1 MKSKIALI
9 TMLIIVTNSVFAYA
23 DDSFDVMN
31 KSYSIQTASGTVAIG
46 GAVAS
51 AVLAL
56 ATKVGVE
63 FATGSEMDKFV
74 RDMISDVNGIDV
86 LNSIA
91 DAITVAGA
99 GIIGLPA
106 SIVSTFCNYINQ
118 KNLGDTSIT
127 YLKFTDDEG
136 VKHSIPI
143 MPYNFSSSSLYGN
156 KGWALFRKACDL
168 ADNSTS
174 VVFRNNG
181 ISTNAIFRFPNIAL
195 GFKNRG
201 RDILFASGS
210 STASFENSGLSGYT
224 RDWSSGYSRA
234 KCFILGVPTSSNL
247 STCDFEIELG
257 YVFYNPMTGV
267 QYGSAGVVSLPYG
280 RYWKRDVSSGASVPN
295 APSVPD
301 NLVNSP
307 GKSSIAIPT
316 NPNDLIGKT
325 PSDITTTPDYDVW
338 SPGTVVVPPISDNPS
353 VSYTPDLSVPGT
365 PDIDK
370 PSDSISWDWLKN
382 LIQSIIDLIKSILD
396 WLNNFWTHLWEFFKS
411 LLVPSDTYFVDEFG
425 KVTEKMK
432 EKIPGIDITKLEDL
446 AVGEFKFKD
455 IYAKFFGLECLV
467 VRGSVINRVIGWA
480 RPIIQGLIALFLLLY
495 NYNQI
500 YFLIRGSSLLG
511 ASNTID
517 NMNNNRI
524 GGRK

>member
-1 MKSKIALI
+1 MRSKIALI
-9 TMLIIVTNSVFAYA
+9 TILIIVTNSVFSYA

-31 KSYSIQTASGTVAIG
+31 KSYAVQTASGTVAIG

-106 SIVSTFCNYINQ
+106 SVVSTFCNYINQ

-127 YLKFTDDEG
+127 YLSFTDDEG

-143 MPYNFSSSSLYGN
+143 MPPSFDSSSRYGT

-174 VVFRNNG
+174 VVFRDNG
-181 ISTNAIFRFPNIAL
+181 IATNATFRFPNITL

-201 RDILFASGS
+201 SDILFASGS
-210 STASFENSGLSGYT
+210 SGATFEGGGMSGYT
-224 RDWSSGYSRA
+224 RDWSSGYSRV

-295 APSVPD
+295 SPSVPD
-301 NLVNSP
+301 NLVSNP

-338 SPGTVVVPPISDNPS
+338 NPGSVVVPPISDNPS

-365 PDIDK
+365 PDIDS
-370 PSDSISWDWLKN
+370 PSGSISWDWLKN
-382 LIQSIIDLIKSILD
+382 LIQSIIDLIKSILN
-396 WLNNFWTHLWEFFKS
+396 WLDNFWVNLLEFLKS
-411 LLVPSDTYFVDEFG
+411 LLIPDETYFVDEFG
-425 KVTEKMK
+425 KITEKIE
-432 EKIPGIDITKLEDL
+432 EKVPSIDIKKLEDL
-446 AVGEFKFKD
+446 AVGDFKFKD
-455 IYAKFFGLECLV
+455 IYANFFGVECLV
-467 VRGSVINRVIGWA
+467 VRSSVINNVIGWS
-480 RPIIQGLIALFLLLY
+480 RSIIQGLVALFLLLY

-500 YFLIRGSSLLG
+500 YFLIRGSSLFG
-511 ASNTID
+511 VTNSGD
-517 NMNNNRI
+517 K
-524 GGRK
+524 GGRN